1 MVVFFFF
8 GDRRDPTPWK
18 MWFFE
23 QKQGIGLGLN
33 VSVNVRMT
41 VIKLRGG
48 RGVHSFIH
56 SA

>member
-1 MVVFFFF
+1 
-8 GDRRDPTPWK
+8 

-48 RGVHSFIH
+48 RGVHSVIH
-56 SA
+56 SV